1 MILLAIGL
9 VNVLLIFV
17 IPQFATMF
25 ADFGEELPAPTQALI
40 SISGFLQG
48 NILFIIGGL
57 VGFFFLWKR
66 FIRTPRG
73 RFIKDSLIRRLPIL
87 GDLNQKINLSRFCRT
102 YAILMRSGVPILQTL
117 DIVGKASGNVF

>member
-1 MILLAIGL
+1 M
-9 VNVLLIFV
+9 LLIFV

-57 VGFFFLWKR
+57 VGFFLGLTSLMEPILICFLGIVIGGIVIAM
-66 FIRTPRG
+66 F
-73 RFIKDSLIRRLPIL
+73 LPIFRM
-87 GDLNQKINLSRFCRT
+87 GTIIN
-102 YAILMRSGVPILQTL
+102 
-117 DIVGKASGNVF
+117 